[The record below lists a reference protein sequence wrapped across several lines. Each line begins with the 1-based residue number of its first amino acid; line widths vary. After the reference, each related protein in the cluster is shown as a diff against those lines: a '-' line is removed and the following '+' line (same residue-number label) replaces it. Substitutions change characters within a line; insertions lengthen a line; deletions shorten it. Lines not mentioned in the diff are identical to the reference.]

1 MILAS
6 PARIDECTRRG
17 WWGTATLDALFRG
30 HVAHHPQRE
39 AVVDAPNRADFTDG
53 APRRLSYAALD
64 AEVDRLACVLLAC
77 GLARDDVVVVQ
88 MPNCVEQFT
97 TYLACARLGL
107 IVSPVPIQY
116 REHELGH
123 VLTLTQARAAITC
136 RRIGRHAH
144 AQMFAGLF
152 ATLES
157 DGAAAGRAIPTQ
169 TPHAARTAAAPR
181 VLAFGDPSM
190 AATRA
195 GDDPAA
201 DWPDGVTAL
210 APLLA
215 QADDDTALAAH
226 LAREVITANDVF
238 TICWTSG
245 TEASPKG
252 VPRSHN
258 EWLVFAPSVIEGAN
272 LRPGCRML
280 CPFPLV
286 NMAGLSAGFAAWL
299 MLGGTV
305 VQHHPFDLPVFL
317 AQLREEA
324 IDYTIAAPAILGQM
338 LHDDSLTEGIDFTRL
353 ATIGSGSA
361 PLSQWLVE
369 GFHER
374 FGVDIVNHFGSNE
387 GASLTG
393 GPRDVPSAAERA
405 RFFPRAGVA
414 GFDWH
419 VSTTRKIETRLVD
432 LETGEDIDEPGR
444 VGELRYRGATV
455 FSGYWRAPELTA
467 RAFDD
472 RGFYRTG
479 DLFEIGGDRGQYY
492 RYAGR
497 SKDVVIRGGMNIS
510 SEEVEN
516 LILAHPDVREAAVVG
531 YPDEVMGERVCACV
545 VPRDGRAISLDDLKA
560 FLRDV
565 QRVAVFKLPEKML
578 VLDAL
583 PRNPVG
589 KILKRA
595 LREQVH
601 P

>member
-1 MILAS
+1 MILVPPS
-6 PARIDECTRRG
+6 RIDDFTRRG
-17 WWGTATLDALFRG
+17 WWGTATLDQLFRN
-30 HVAHHPQRE
+30 HVARQPGRE
-39 AVVDAPNRADFTDG
+39 AVVDAPNRAEFTDG

-64 AEVDRLACVLLAC
+64 AEVDRLARVLLAC

-88 MPNCVEQFT
+88 MPNCVEQFM

-116 REHELGH
+116 REHELAH
-123 VLTLTQARAAITC
+123 VLALAQARAAITC
-136 RRIGRHAH
+136 RRIGRHGH
-144 AQMFAGLF
+144 AQMFARLF
-152 ATLES
+152 AAQ
-157 DGAAAGRAIPTQ
+157 AAADAPM
-169 TPHAARTAAAPR
+169 PHR
-181 VLAFGDPSM
+181 VLAFGNPAPE
-190 AATRA
+190 AAGHRDGQA
-195 GDDPAA
+195 PA
-201 DWPDGVTAL
+201 WPAGVTAL
-210 APLLA
+210 APLIA

-226 LAREVITANDVF
+226 LEREVITANDVF

-317 AQLREEA
+317 QQLREEA

-338 LHDDSLTEGIDFTRL
+338 LHDASLTQGIDFRRL

-467 RAFDD
+467 RAFDEQ
-472 RGFYRTG
+472 GFYRTG
-479 DLFEIGGDRGQYY
+479 DLFEIGGERAQYY

-545 VPRDGRAISLDDLKA
+545 VPRDGRTLTLDGIKD

-578 VLDAL
+578 VLDTL

-595 LREQVH
+595 LREQVSS
-601 P
+601 